1 MRKCFILLLLSLIGI
16 YMASGI
22 KVSKRPSRINVSD
35 LPIDGANCLVGKNL
49 FCHRDIRFRFSRT
62 TAKVCFNGTL
72 TTMMVPS
79 DYTTPERKN
88 AECSCPCVSDLPVD
102 GANCLVGKNL
112 FCHRDIQF
120 RFAPTTAKVCV
131 NGTLTTMEVP
141 SDYTTPERKSA
152 ECPCNPICKNK
163 KGKLT
168 YCNEDEVPPKPNR
181 STLKRQCLEDGKI
194 YLISTVSGT
203 KVPDGSYKN

>member
-1 MRKCFILLLLSLIGI
+1 MCQQNADNHR
-16 YMASGI
+16 
-22 KVSKRPSRINVSD
+22 
-35 LPIDGANCLVGKNL
+35 GALGL
-49 FCHRDIRFRFSRT
+49 HHS
-62 TAKVCFNGTL
+62 
-72 TTMMVPS
+72 
-79 DYTTPERKN
+79 TPERKN
-88 AECSCPCVSDLPVD
+88 ADCSCPCVSDLPVD
-102 GANCLVGKNL
+102 GANCLMGKKSVL
-112 FCHRDIQF
+112 PQRHSVQF

-181 STLKRQCLEDGKI
+181 STLKRQWGWQDLLDQHGLGNQSSRWVIQKLKI
-194 YLISTVSGT
+194 NFVCSVHTIKILFLFHVLMDIDICAWS
-203 KVPDGSYKN
+203 